1 MELMIEKLDN
11 IEAPLA
17 PAPTDS
23 IEGDLAAGFIVG
35 LLMAAIFAFT

>member
-11 IEAPLA
+11 IEAPH
-17 PAPTDS
+17 APTDS
-23 IEGDLAAGFIVG
+23 LEGDLATGFVVG